1 MADWQLT
8 GGGVVGGGTLGSGGA
23 GDADVVVNSKR
34 QRRPS
39 VRLGEIGDQSA
50 AYAYDTTKRKKQQ
63 LQWNQTFFP
72 RYAPDYPPGKLSKTR
87 PLVNIGSDGQVVLD
101 ESIAQ
106 FGYSKMQLNPM
117 CVSKKIRHGRTRR
130 KGVGLVGKQVQSAT
144 RAMRVSPD
152 SNNNNEGNNQNG
164 HDKGSGD
171 ENGFGA
177 SYDID
182 TPDGFKDSDLDTSG
196 SPTMKETCTIH
207 LDSPDS
213 TRPANLG
220 GSSECQEVS
229 EGGTWGG
236 LNKKGGGSAEYGN
249 DIVNEGMD
257 LPSDVDIRSNKQEG
271 GANGGVLMRGGLN
284 GGVGVGD
291 VDEKLMSAKRY
302 FALARDVR
310 SWLGGLGLGRYA
322 ELFEMHEV
330 DKDVL
335 PLLTLD
341 DLREMGINAVG
352 ARRKIYSAIQKIGKR
367 FPV

>member
-1 MADWQLT
+1 MADWQIT
-8 GGGVVGGGTLGSGGA
+8 VGAPVSA

-50 AYAYDTTKRKKQQ
+50 AYAYDTTRRKKQQ

-72 RYAPDYPPGKLSKTR
+72 RYAPDYPLGKLSKTR

-106 FGYSKMQLNPM
+106 FGYAKMQLNPM

-130 KGVGLVGKQVQSAT
+130 KGMGLVGKQVQTGT

-152 SNNNNEGNNQNG
+152 SNNNNEGDNNNG

-177 SYDID
+177 SYDVD

-196 SPTMKETCTIH
+196 SPPMKETCTIH

-213 TRPANLG
+213 IRPANLG

-229 EGGTWGG
+229 EGGTWGA
-236 LNKKGGGSAEYGN
+236 LNKKGGGSTEYGN
-249 DIVNEGMD
+249 DAVNGGMD
-257 LPSDVDIRSNKQEG
+257 LPSDVDTRSNKQEG
-271 GANGGVLMRGGLN
+271 GANVGVLMRGGLN
-284 GGVGVGD
+284 GGVGD
-291 VDEKLMSAKRY
+291 VDEKLMSATRY
-302 FALARDVR
+302 FSLARDVR
-310 SWLGGLGLGRYA
+310 TWLNGLGLGRYA

-335 PLLTLD
+335 PFLTLD

-352 ARRKIYSAIQKIGKR
+352 AR
-367 FPV
+367 